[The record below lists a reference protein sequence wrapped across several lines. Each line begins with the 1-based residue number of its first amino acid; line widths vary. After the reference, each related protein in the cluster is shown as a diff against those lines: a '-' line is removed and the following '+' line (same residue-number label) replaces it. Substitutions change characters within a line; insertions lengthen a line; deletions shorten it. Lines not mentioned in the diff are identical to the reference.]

1 MWHAKKPEY
10 QHKNEKIVDAQRVFN
25 EISGKKLHRFGV
37 AFIVKKVNTRA
48 EQERQRHPESR
59 PKQGFL
65 HFDDVNLAVENT
77 KIKCQHGEDE
87 NTK

>member
-1 MWHAKKPEY
+1 MRHAEKPEY
-10 QHKNEKIVDAQRVFN
+10 QHKDKKIVDAQRVFN

-48 EQERQRHPESR
+48 EQERQRHPESS

-65 HFDDVNLAVENT
+65 HFDDVNPAVKNSEV
-77 KIKCQHGEDE
+77 
-87 NTK
+87 